1 MDNVSKILIGV
12 GAFLIISGI
21 AWHMTGGRI
30 PLGKLP
36 GDIRIESENTK
47 FYFPIT
53 TSLLLSAILT
63 LLAYLFR
70 K

>member
-1 MDNVSKILIGV
+1 MDSFSKTLIVVGFILIVLGL
-12 GAFLIISGI
+12 F
-21 AWHMTGGRI
+21 WHVTGGKI

-36 GDIRIESENTK
+36 GDIKIETANTK

-53 TSLLLSAILT
+53 TSLLLSALFSY
-63 LLAYLFR
+63 LMYLFR